1 MEELNISGHES
12 TSTEHAAK
20 RCLEARG
27 YGVLKNIVCRFRRGT
42 MTLKGTVP
50 KYYHK
55 QLAQEAVRRLWNVEI
70 IVNEIRVSAK
80 SRTAVRA
87 PELLPSMLQ

>member
-1 MEELNISGHES
+1 MTSGHES
-12 TSTEHAAK
+12 TCTERVAK

-27 YGVLKNIVCRFRRGT
+27 YGVLRHIVCRFRRGT

-55 QLAQEAVRRLWNVEI
+55 QVAQEAVRRLANVETV
-70 IVNEIRVSAK
+70 VNEIRVSAK
-80 SRTAVRA
+80 DPYRREGV
-87 PELLPSMLQ
+87 